1 LSLIFPAMWNRE
13 REKEIGR
20 VWLGGLLFEYWLQ
33 RERERRFLGVLGFDF
48 VFTSCWWKWKSVWA
62 RVGDALF
69 ESVCS
74 CFVFFVFWS

>member
-33 RERERRFLGVLGFDF
+33 RERETVSWSSWLWFCVYILLMEMEICVSACWRR
-48 VFTSCWWKWKSVWA
+48 SIWERVW
-62 RVGDALF
+62 LF
-69 ESVCS
+69 C
-74 CFVFFVFWS
+74 FFVFWS